1 MCSFSL
7 VLSPLPV
14 SPMYDLLHGP
24 EQGILY
30 TTLSLSL
37 FWGFV
42 RVRCSTFLPDTIVT
56 LDPLER
62 SCREIESACVEFGI
76 DIYRPRFFSSCF
88 RFLFSSA
95 VLFLISSA
103 FFFIL
108 SRNPFG

>member
-1 MCSFSL
+1 
-7 VLSPLPV
+7 
-14 SPMYDLLHGP
+14 MYDLFHGP

-76 DIYRPRFFSSCF
+76 DICISASFLLFLFSFSFLFCGSLSDFF
-88 RFLFSSA
+88 RFLFHSQ
-95 VLFLISSA
+95 
-103 FFFIL
+103 
-108 SRNPFG
+108 